1 MDDTAC
7 QDFFARPTNPYQ
19 RRYEALRAVFVE
31 GRAPKDVAVQFGL
44 AHRSLRQLVYEFR
57 QHCRHS
63 ADGSPFFESGKWDD
77 LLGHRQPIGL
87 PRKRFPLSPI
97 AGSSSCRLPSRCG

>member
-7 QDFFARPTNPYQ
+7 REFFARPTNPYH

-31 GRAPKDVAVQFGL
+31 GRAPKDVAEQFGL
-44 AHRSLRQLVYEFR
+44 AYRSLRQLLYEFR

-63 ADGSPFFESGKWDD
+63 ADGSPFFESGKWDG
-77 LLGHRQPIGL
+77 LPGRRQLIRL
-87 PRKRFPLSPI
+87 PRKRSPPSPI
-97 AGSSSCRLPSRCG
+97 AGS

>member
-7 QDFFARPTNPYQ
+7 QDFFARPTNPYH

-31 GRAPKDVAVQFGL
+31 GRASKDVAEQFGL
-44 AHRSLRQLVYEFR
+44 AGRTLRQLVYEFR

-63 ADGSPFFESGKWDD
+63 ADGSPFFESGTWDG
-77 LLGHRQPIGL
+77 LSGHRPPSGL
-87 PRKRFPLSPI
+87 PRKRSLLSPTG
-97 AGSSSCRLPSRCG
+97 GSSSCHRPSRYG